1 MQMYICNSTYN
12 TVLSLRTQYVNKDS
26 DGIKH
31 LEQDSGKMKRGEHG
45 NGTVVRNSKRLSDPK
60 APTLIKGPDP
70 RKLHR
75 RFCSTGSDQCLIPSF
90 LRCVPLNTQLFS
102 LACSKNQC
110 LFFRPLATLR
120 LRIIIL
126 MNYCLLVPLSGLLH
140 PRRLARARQTN
151 TRVFSSPVAHH
162 VPFPFSHGL
171 LPTHMSGTLLL
182 IRVVIKFCE
191 ACSVHRPPALFLPF
205 L

>member
-1 MQMYICNSTYN
+1 VAST
-12 TVLSLRTQYVNKDS
+12 R
-26 DGIKH
+26 
-31 LEQDSGKMKRGEHG
+31 
-45 NGTVVRNSKRLSDPK
+45 KRLTAPSSGIVSDSRTPK
-60 APTLIKGPDP
+60 LRRLSKGPDP

-75 RFCSTGSDQCLIPSF
+75 G
-90 LRCVPLNTQLFS
+90 CVLFHWQRLVLDSKLSPLCATLNTQLFA
-102 LACSKNQC
+102 LACSNNQC

-126 MNYCLLVPLSGLLH
+126 MNYCLLVPLSSLLH

-171 LPTHMSGTLLL
+171 LPTHMSGFLLL